1 MASRKN
7 VPAVSAV
14 ASSDQV
20 SIPANLCCT
29 GGSSPPYSF
38 CDNIAIATPS
48 IVGTKRGPVPKR
60 RFQKGTFVK
69 RGDNWVGMWRVDT
82 LQSDGT
88 TKREQRSRT
97 FIGLSERAAR
107 AAFQPILDAVNA
119 ANQATPP
126 VPKTSDTV
134 AKAVGE
140 WREHVASSLKPS
152 SLRSSE
158 SHLRRHI
165 LPLLGECPLADLT
178 VKRMQSFAT
187 TLASGKRTAKTIE
200 NVLLTLSSIL
210 GSARKWG
217 YKVPGVSLSDLS
229 LPRKVKARPR
239 CYSADDMARI
249 VSSADEPL
257 GTICFVLC
265 STGMRIGEVLALRL
279 DDLDF
284 KRQLIHVR
292 SSVYAGTLGTPKSEA
307 SIASLPMPP
316 VLANRLKTFLAS
328 KHFRQND
335 LGLLFANRRGHPFSA
350 NKLREKKLRPLLLS
364 LGIPLAGFHAFRHG
378 VATTLIDR
386 GASITTVG
394 SQLRHSDPRITLG
407 LYAHVVPQ
415 SQRDAVEG
423 LASAISSGQLL
434 TQARIADSAQ
444 KKSFVC

>member
-1 MASRKN
+1 
-7 VPAVSAV
+7 
-14 ASSDQV
+14 
-20 SIPANLCCT
+20 
-29 GGSSPPYSF
+29 
-38 CDNIAIATPS
+38 
-48 IVGTKRGPVPKR
+48 
-60 RFQKGTFVK
+60 
-69 RGDNWVGMWRVDT
+69 MWRIDV

-88 TKREQRSRT
+88 VRREQRSQT

-134 AKAVGE
+134 KKAVQE
-140 WREHVASSLKPS
+140 WREHAAESLKPS
-152 SLRSSE
+152 TRRSAE

-165 LPLLGECPLADLT
+165 LPLLGDSPLAELT
-178 VKRMQSFAT
+178 VKKMQTFVT

-217 YKVPGVSLSDLS
+217 YKVPEVSLSDLS
-229 LPRKVKARPR
+229 LPRKIKARPR
-239 CYSADDMARI
+239 VYSASEMAQI
-249 VSSADEPL
+249 IASADEPL
-257 GTICFVLC
+257 GTICFVLG
-265 STGMRIGEVLALRL
+265 STGMRIGEVLALRIE
-279 DDLDF
+279 DLDF
-284 KRQLIHVR
+284 QRKLIHVR
-292 SSVYAGTLGTPKSEA
+292 HSVFAGTLGTPKSEA
-307 SIASLPMPP
+307 SRASLPMPLD
-316 VLANRLKTFLAS
+316 LAHRLQAFLAS
-328 KHFRQND
+328 KHYRQNE
-335 LGLLFANRRGHPFSA
+335 LGLLFANRRGRPFSA

-364 LGIPLAGFHAFRHG
+364 LGISWAGFHAFRHG

-394 SQLRHSDPRITLG
+394 AQLRHSDPRITLG

-434 TQARIADSAQ
+434 TQQNIADSVQ
-444 KKSFVC
+444 